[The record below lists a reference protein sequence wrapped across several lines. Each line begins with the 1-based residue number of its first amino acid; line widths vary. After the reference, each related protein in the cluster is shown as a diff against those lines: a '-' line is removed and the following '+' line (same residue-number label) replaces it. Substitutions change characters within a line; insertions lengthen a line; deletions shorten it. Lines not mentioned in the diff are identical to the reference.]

1 MESYLLSIGFH
12 SFLPPL
18 LTSAALEGIC
28 PSSRAFLTISHS
40 MMLLQ
45 TSGLSVNHHI
55 YSALCLSMDDVDN
68 RYFLTPD
75 IDTSS
80 IKVVRKCT
88 VSVKA
93 QIVTGNISIGKALS
107 NIIQ

>member
-1 MESYLLSIGFH
+1 
-12 SFLPPL
+12 
-18 LTSAALEGIC
+18 
-28 PSSRAFLTISHS
+28 
-40 MMLLQ
+40 
-45 TSGLSVNHHI
+45 
-55 YSALCLSMDDVDN
+55 MDDVDN

-75 IDTSS
+75 IDASS